1 MSQPIRKHPE
11 SPGDLRPN
19 QLITTFGPGSI
30 TQMEH
35 DSVMIMGLDF
45 WEKDEENY
53 DIIYHP
59 HLQKLCNVTHFRM
72 PKSKKENSKIIPCR
86 SFPTWGYCSKKTCR
100 RLQPHKFAPLASIGK
115 KFICIE
121 CKNDLLPA
129 RLVAMCENGHL
140 DNFPWIEW
148 AHSGKKDVETAKTCD
163 QQKCV
168 LEWNSLNK
176 STDFGDYYIKCRD
189 CGSSRSMGMAVAK
202 NGIPT
207 ELAVCKGYRPW
218 LDSNEKCVKKIKKD
232 SKNENKEKSE
242 KEDLPEKEDT
252 QMSIKGVLT
261 RATSLYFPSVISGL
275 SIPKWRHEVQ
285 IRLENE
291 FKEIQRLRDYNLEL
305 KAIAEGDIFTDL
317 REKYPVTEI
326 VEQMQKR
333 FDFISKPEDDKPT
346 TLEIKNEEYDD
357 LTNTKFPGDDE
368 IKITEENLTDA
379 LKDAGIASLKK
390 IDRLTLIK
398 VLRYFT
404 RGDAPNP
411 HAAEKDSDEIS
422 KCFLSR
428 RKASALGWY
437 PCVRHRGEGIFF
449 SFDEEK
455 LKAWESLPEVEDRC
469 NAIMSGYLDWI
480 KSRKWNIHDSIK
492 SPSRYILLHSISH
505 VLIRELSFL
514 SGYSEASIA
523 ERIYV
528 GDNHNAI
535 LLYTSSPSSDGSL
548 GGLVRQGSSGRFY
561 ELLESAIKRA
571 KHCSRDPLCIE
582 EDPIEKKDTHPP
594 HARLNGSACYA
605 CSLLPETSCEESNRL
620 LDRKLLFDEK
630 IGFFSNWR

>member
-1 MSQPIRKHPE
+1 MSHPIKKHPE
-11 SPGDLRPN
+11 SPGNLRPN

-30 TQMEH
+30 AQMED
-35 DSVMIMGLDF
+35 DSVIIMGLDF

-86 SFPTWGYCSKKTCR
+86 SFPTWGYCSNKTCR

-115 KFICIE
+115 KFLCIE
-121 CKNDLLPA
+121 CKNELLPA
-129 RLVAMCENGHL
+129 RLVSVCKNGHL
-140 DNFPWIEW
+140 DDFPWIEW
-148 AHSGKKDVETAKTCD
+148 AHSSKKDENRSKVCD

-189 CGSSRSMGMAVAK
+189 CKSSRSMSYAVAK
-202 NGIPT
+202 NGIPP
-207 ELAVCKGYRPW
+207 ELAVCKGYKPW
-218 LDSNEKCVKKIKKD
+218 LDSYEKCVIKIKQD
-232 SKNENKEKSE
+232 ANQNNKEKNTE
-242 KEDLPEKEDT
+242 EEIT
-252 QMSIKGVLT
+252 QVPIKGILT

-285 IRLENE
+285 IRLEDE
-291 FKEIQRLRDYNLEL
+291 YDQIQRLRDYDLDL
-305 KAIAEGDIFTDL
+305 KKIAEGIIFDDL
-317 REKYPVTEI
+317 REKYSIDEI
-326 VEQMQKR
+326 VEQMKKR
-333 FDFISKPEDDKPT
+333 FDFVSKPADDKPT
-346 TLEIKNEEYDD
+346 TLEIKNEEFDD
-357 LTNTKFPGDDE
+357 LTNTKFSGDDQ
-368 IKITEENLTDA
+368 IKITEVELTES
-379 LKDAGIASLKK
+379 LQNMGIHFLKK

-422 KCFLSR
+422 KCYLSR
-428 RKASALGWY
+428 KKSNVLGWY
-437 PCVRHRGEGIFF
+437 PCVRNRGEGIFF
-449 SFDEEK
+449 SFDENR
-455 LKAWESLPEVEDRC
+455 LKNWENIPKVQDRC
-469 NAIMSGYLDWI
+469 NAIMSGYLDWV

-492 SPSRYILLHSISH
+492 SPARYILLHTISH

-535 LLYTSSPSSDGSL
+535 MLYTSSPSSDGSL
-548 GGLVRQGSSGRFY
+548 GGLVRQGNADRFHT
-561 ELLESAIKRA
+561 LLESAINRI

-582 EDPIEKKDTHPP
+582 EDPIDKKMSGYPP
-594 HARLNGSACYA
+594 HTRLNGSACYA

-620 LDRKLLFDEK
+620 LDRKLLFDETV
-630 IGFFSNWR
+630 GFF